1 VIEPNDLTFERLEVL
16 SKLIVD
22 KMDLGTLM
30 DFAESA
36 LFQDYQH
43 DFDQAASDANDW
55 DLTLEELN
63 Q

>member
-1 VIEPNDLTFERLEVL
+1 VIEPNDLTFEKLEVL

-36 LFQDYQH
+36 LFQDYQY

-55 DLTLEELN
+55 NLTLEELN